1 MITSAEAVTGNDVHD
16 VHDVSNEKIDLTESM
31 PLEATNDEKEET
43 RYIVKAVPMTSIK
56 NEQKSLDENNLPPTP
71 SSSSLPSPPE
81 QPQEPLNEVIIDE
94 TVITPDLNNSSAIAS
109 SMVFFFRLKT
119 SKLLKP
125 TEIKLMYN
133 VHSRALKNL
142 HERVM
147 NIVYGC
153 PLTYIDL
160 LYCFIMLTLS

>member
-71 SSSSLPSPPE
+71 SSSLPSPPE

-109 SMVFFFRLKT
+109 SMVFFQIENF
-119 SKLLKP
+119 
-125 TEIKLMYN
+125 
-133 VHSRALKNL
+133 
-142 HERVM
+142 
-147 NIVYGC
+147 
-153 PLTYIDL
+153 
-160 LYCFIMLTLS
+160 

>member
-109 SMVFFFRLKT
+109 SMVFF
-119 SKLLKP
+119 S
-125 TEIKLMYN
+125 
-133 VHSRALKNL
+133 
-142 HERVM
+142 
-147 NIVYGC
+147 
-153 PLTYIDL
+153 D
-160 LYCFIMLTLS
+160 